1 MNDSRVQVRGG
12 DPITSFS
19 AMSPDGCN
27 VYGWRAAL
35 NIQERALTQITVPIT
50 KSLNTRRTKVGVAA
64 AVALLS
70 CILAANFV
78 TSRYG
83 VIPVGF
89 GLMAT
94 AGTYFA
100 GVTFILRDAVQD
112 AAGKRWAFA
121 VIAAGAVLS
130 FVLADPFI
138 ALASATAFLASEVAD
153 LLVYTPL
160 RKRGYI
166 RAALASNTVGA
177 FVDTIIFLTIAGFP
191 LQNALAGQMVGKLL
205 LTALAVIALACFRLL
220 RRVRTVA

>member
-1 MNDSRVQVRGG
+1 MAPRERQLLV
-12 DPITSFS
+12 
-19 AMSPDGCN
+19 SP
-27 VYGWRAAL
+27 
-35 NIQERALTQITVPIT
+35 P
-50 KSLNTRRTKVGVAA
+50 
-64 AVALLS
+64 VALLA
-70 CILAANFV
+70 CILAANLV

-83 VIPVGF
+83 GVPVGF

-121 VIAAGAVLS
+121 VIAAGAILS

-138 ALASATAFLASEVAD
+138 ALASAAAFLASEVAD

-160 RKRGYI
+160 RRRGYI
-166 RAALASNTVGA
+166 RAALASNSAGA
-177 FVDTIIFLTIAGFP
+177 FVDTVIFLTIAGFP

-205 LTALAVIALACFRLL
+205 LTALAVIAVASFRLT
-220 RRVRTVA
+220 RSVRTVA